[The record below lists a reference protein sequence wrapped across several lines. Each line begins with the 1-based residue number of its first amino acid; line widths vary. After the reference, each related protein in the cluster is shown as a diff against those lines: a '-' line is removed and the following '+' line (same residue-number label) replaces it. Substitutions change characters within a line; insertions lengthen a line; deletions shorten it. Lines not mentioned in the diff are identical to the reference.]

1 MDLQYYRYRV
11 ASNVVNLDIELTPL
25 DGDVNMV
32 VKKDLPLPTL
42 RLFDYRADEPG
53 PVLDSIQIT
62 NTPPATLEP
71 GSYFVGVF
79 NARASQGDVNYSVQ
93 VTETTVPYNVIRL
106 EDGEAIDFTVGDN
119 YVSDDASITNYFMFD
134 VASTNDSMVRFEVL
148 DSDGDGALVMS
159 REALPSLMRRIGSPC
174 FWRSA
179 RDG

>member
-1 MDLQYYRYRV
+1 M
-11 ASNVVNLDIELTPL
+11 NLDIELTPF

-71 GSYFVGVF
+71 GSYFIGVF
-79 NARASQGDVNYSVQ
+79 NVEPSQGDVNYSVQ

-134 VASTNDSMVRFEVL
+134 VASTNASTLRFEVL

-159 REALPSLMRRIGSPC
+159 REALPSLMKTIGSRLFLAIDP
-174 FWRSA
+174 
-179 RDG
+179 DG